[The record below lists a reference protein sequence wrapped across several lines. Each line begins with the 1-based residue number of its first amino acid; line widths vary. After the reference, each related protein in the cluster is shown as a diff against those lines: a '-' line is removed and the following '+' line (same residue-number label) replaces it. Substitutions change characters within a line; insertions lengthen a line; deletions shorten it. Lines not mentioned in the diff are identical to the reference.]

1 MSAQTSVTRLQ
12 KELKKLCTPNGCPPG
27 MLVAPKSVNSIHEWH
42 FLIDGPEGT
51 PYHEGEYLGTLKF
64 PADYPFAP
72 PSVIM
77 NSISGRFEPGKRI
90 CLSMSDYHP
99 ESWNPAWNIGTILL
113 GLLSFMTSEDQA
125 VGTIGHA
132 GAGKV
137 DTAKVVPVDVRK
149 QTASQTVAANEK
161 DPVCKKI
168 LERFLGIKEK
178 DCPIAGDTE
187 LKEKVKRRHL
197 NMVT

>member
-12 KELKKLCTPNGCPPG
+12 KELKKLCTSSGCPPG
-27 MLVAPKSVNSIHEWH
+27 MLVGPKGVGSIHEWYY
-42 FLIDGPEGT
+42 LIDGPEGT
-51 PYHEGEYLGTLKF
+51 PYEGGEYLGTLKF

-77 NSISGRFEPGKRI
+77 NSVSGRFEPGKRI

-113 GLLSFMTSEDQA
+113 GLVSFMTSEEQA
-125 VGTIGHA
+125 VGTLGHA
-132 GAGKV
+132 GSGKV
-137 DTAKVVPVDVRK
+137 DVKKVIPVDVRK
-149 QTASQTVAANEK
+149 QTAAKTIAANEQ

-168 LERFLGIKEK
+168 IERLMGLKEK
-178 DCPIAGDTE
+178 DCPVAGTAE
-187 LKEKVKRRHL
+187 LKDKVLKRHAGL
-197 NMVT
+197 TL